1 MNSALPLPLPQ
12 STGRWRFDWLLPLIF
27 RPRRALAAITAAESP
42 VWQAPVAILLLG
54 ALVRTLVDGS
64 VRQALAQM
72 QGPVLPQ
79 GFEYYTPEQ
88 QAQFMQA
95 LQATSGPVFVYV
107 LPAVL
112 SLLGVLLGWLLISG
126 VLYLLLTLAGDRR
139 SAVQTRN
146 LVAWA
151 LLPFIFR
158 DLLRIGALWT
168 SGQPLTYLGL
178 SGFAPPP
185 DANGA
190 IFLGALLAAVD
201 IYLLWHAG
209 LLVAGVHAGGAL
221 SRRKGWLVVVATLLS
236 LYLLRAVPAVIAAQF
251 SDLTVIRPFF

>member
-1 MNSALPLPLPQ
+1 MDNALPLPLAQP
-12 STGRWRFDWLLPLIF
+12 TGRWRFDWLPTLLF
-27 RPRRALAAITAAESP
+27 RPRTALAAISAVETP
-42 VWQAPVAILLLG
+42 VWQVPLTLLLLG

-79 GFEYYTPEQ
+79 GFEYYTAEQ

-95 LQATSGPVFVYV
+95 LQATSGPVFVYL

-112 SLLGVLLGWLLISG
+112 SLLGVLLGWLLLSG

-139 SAVQTRN
+139 TSGQTRN

-151 LLPFIFR
+151 LVPFVIR
-158 DLLRIGALWT
+158 DIVRIGALWT

-185 DANGA
+185 DGNGA
-190 IFLGALLAAVD
+190 IFLGALLTAVNL
-201 IYLLWHAG
+201 YLLWHAG
-209 LLVAGVHAGGAL
+209 LLIAGVHAGGAL
-221 SRRKGWLVVVATLLS
+221 SRRKGWLVVCATLLS